1 VSARVHLRG
10 GSLYVDAATFE
21 RYLGQREAV
30 TLVRRDD
37 DLYIVPLLD
46 SALGGFLCKRR
57 TAAGDRVVHAE
68 EFFREHGVDDADE
81 RDLDAMWRAE
91 VAALVVAGA
100 FERAV

>member
-1 VSARVHLRG
+1 MSDVVHLRR

-21 RYLGQREAV
+21 RYLARREAV

-37 DLYIVPLLD
+37 DLYIVPLED

-68 EFFREHGVDDADE
+68 EFFRENGIEDCGE
-81 RDLDAMWRAE
+81 RDLACTWRPD
-91 VAALVVAGA
+91 VAALVIADV
-100 FERAV
+100 FRAAA